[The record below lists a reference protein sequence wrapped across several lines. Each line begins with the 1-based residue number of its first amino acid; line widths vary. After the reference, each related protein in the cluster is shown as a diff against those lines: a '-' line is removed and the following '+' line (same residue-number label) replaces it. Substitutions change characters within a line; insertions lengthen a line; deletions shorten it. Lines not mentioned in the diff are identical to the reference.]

1 MSSDDSANAVA
12 SGKVETSADRKYPA
26 WVRHDLERDY
36 YDRSGAY
43 LSPMKPGCLNGFV
56 SKGFRPVF
64 HGIRS

>member
-36 YDRSGAY
+36 YDKEWGI
-43 LSPMKPGCLNGFV
+43 PITMKPGCLNGFV